1 MGGGVEV
8 DRCDRVPGGPTL
20 PGVDR
25 AGESGVVL
33 SEELQLGGLPIVGV
47 EPLQRIAVCDSGLMT
62 LLAHGFEGSLELIEQ
77 ARTPDGTLAASRLVS
92 PFTVRMTRRYEPVLG
107 SRPADTISSH
117 VPGARSRIPIFR
129 PTLSRQIRGRDCSG
143 GRIELGESASELGFR
158 GAPSGTRTQNQRIKS
173 PLL

>member
-1 MGGGVEV
+1 MGRPSLPGQRWVLRSEGREQGPGFAGGGDVARELVGGGVEV

-92 PFTVRMTRRYEPVLG
+92 PFTVRMTRRYG
-107 SRPADTISSH
+107 
-117 VPGARSRIPIFR
+117 
-129 PTLSRQIRGRDCSG
+129 
-143 GRIELGESASELGFR
+143 
-158 GAPSGTRTQNQRIKS
+158 
-173 PLL
+173 